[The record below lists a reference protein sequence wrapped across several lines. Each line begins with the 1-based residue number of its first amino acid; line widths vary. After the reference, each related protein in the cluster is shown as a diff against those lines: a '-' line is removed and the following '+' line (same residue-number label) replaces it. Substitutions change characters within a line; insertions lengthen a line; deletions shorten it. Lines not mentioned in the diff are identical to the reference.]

1 LAVKFKIIIN
11 SPSWKRLLI
20 GQQANAAASD
30 ESQPGIVTGIAEEP
44 WFWWRKP
51 IYLCTFAYNVKIAA
65 RPQEVED
72 FDHGYSLTDLEAP
85 TSCRTA

>member
-30 ESQPGIVTGIAEEP
+30 EAGEERQALSHPSERTNQQPSHH
-44 WFWWRKP
+44 
-51 IYLCTFAYNVKIAA
+51 NA
-65 RPQEVED
+65 RFYKQQLQE
-72 FDHGYSLTDLEAP
+72 LLQMAP
-85 TSCRTA
+85 RRGM